1 LLGRCVGHGE
11 LFLNDLFAD
20 LQVGSRPRQ
29 LATLLAPP
37 DLSLLSLDTTQSNGI
52 SLTLMSA
59 SYVLFLAFAIGVVAG
74 LRAMTAPAVVA
85 WAANRN
91 WLPLHNTSLSFMGST
106 AAVVIF
112 TLLAVLELITD
123 QLPSTPAR
131 TKPVGLTARVIT
143 GGFSGAAVAIS
154 GGQGFASGAVLG
166 ALGGIVGAFAGY
178 QVRTRSV
185 KALNVP
191 DFVVAVV
198 EDAVAIGAGLF
209 IVTRF

>member
-1 LLGRCVGHGE
+1 M
-11 LFLNDLFAD
+11 
-20 LQVGSRPRQ
+20 S
-29 LATLLAPP
+29 
-37 DLSLLSLDTTQSNGI
+37 
-52 SLTLMSA
+52 MSA
-59 SYVLFLAFAIGVVAG
+59 SYILVLAFAIGVVAG

-85 WAANRN
+85 WAAQRN
-91 WLPLHNTSLSFMGST
+91 WLPLHNTPLSFMGST

-112 TLLAVLELITD
+112 TLFAVVELITD

-131 TKPVGLTARVIT
+131 TKAVGLTARVIT
-143 GGFSGAAVAIS
+143 GGLSGAAVALS
-154 GGQGFASGAVLG
+154 GGQGFAFGAVLG

-191 DFVVAVV
+191 DFVIAVV
-198 EDAVAIGAGLF
+198 EDAVAIGAGFF